1 VLGYTGTINLSVSGL
16 PPSSSGGFDQPSVQ
30 IVDKRAVR
38 ATYTL
43 TVSDTPDGTPY
54 RRLTPSHVLF
64 TLQAYAGAMR
74 FLALA
79 AGLLT
84 LLVLVA
90 PKGF

>member
-1 VLGYTGTINLSVSGL
+1 
-16 PPSSSGGFDQPSVQ
+16 
-30 IVDKRAVR
+30 
-38 ATYTL
+38 
-43 TVSDTPDGTPY
+43 
-54 RRLTPSHVLF
+54 VLF

-79 AGLLT
+79 TGLLT

>member
-1 VLGYTGTINLSVSGL
+1 VIFTE
-16 PPSSSGGFDQPSVQ
+16 
-30 IVDKRAVR
+30 RAYSEV
-38 ATYTL
+38 
-43 TVSDTPDGTPY
+43 
-54 RRLTPSHVLF
+54 
-64 TLQAYAGAMR
+64 MR

>member
-1 VLGYTGTINLSVSGL
+1 M
-16 PPSSSGGFDQPSVQ
+16 
-30 IVDKRAVR
+30 RAQSEV
-38 ATYTL
+38 
-43 TVSDTPDGTPY
+43 
-54 RRLTPSHVLF
+54 
-64 TLQAYAGAMR
+64 MR